1 MQGHKR
7 IRLITGKSDLVVAAP
22 HGKHDKGTGEI
33 ASNICRSLGVAGVV
47 ADDYVNPAT
56 GHRLNINRP
65 TEGAGVDPAEEVPT
79 QLAVRLY
86 HSYLSAVLRAS
97 SNNLANYVEVHG
109 NTHQELANR
118 IEVAIWGVPQA
129 VTRRIL
135 ILYASKVKSALGVD
149 LLIEGHAPI
158 EKRAWANKLF
168 GTLALAKQSLHFE
181 LPMKVRSTAE
191 KRAQTAA
198 LLTEIIAYWWRHAQT
213 SGDEITD

>member
-1 MQGHKR
+1 MPGHKR
-7 IRLITGKSDLVVAAP
+7 IRSIAGKSNLVVSAP
-22 HGKHDKGTGEI
+22 HGKHDRGTGEI
-33 ASNICRSLGVAGVV
+33 AFKICHNLGAAGVI
-47 ADDYVNPAT
+47 AEDYVNPAT

-65 TEGAGVDPAEEVPT
+65 TEGAGVDPSEETPT

-86 HSYLSAVLRAS
+86 HAYLSAVLRAS
-97 SNNLANYVEVHG
+97 ANNLANYVEVHG
-109 NTHQELANR
+109 NTHQELADR
-118 IEVAIWGVPQA
+118 IEVAVWGVPQA

-135 ILYASKVKSALGVD
+135 ILYAQKIKSTLGVD

-191 KRAQTAA
+191 KRTQTAA
-198 LLTEIIAYWWRHAQT
+198 LLAEIIAYWWRHVQT
-213 SGDEITD
+213 SDDETTD